1 MFNENFLLKSP
12 LACQLYEAVKDLPVI
27 DFHNHLTVSD
37 LVSDRQFSNIAELWV
52 MSDPYK
58 HRAMRICGV
67 PEKFITG
74 DASPREKF
82 DVWAATLPKLMGNP
96 LYHWS
101 ILELKR
107 IFDIEEAL
115 TVETADMIWNKCNSL
130 LQEKS
135 FSALNLLKRFNALY
149 SAPCA
154 ALNDD
159 VTLFNEIPGNV
170 PSLRGDDILL
180 PTAAFT
186 QKLAGKS
193 NLPVNDMATFMQAVT
208 ARLDAFHAVG
218 CRIADH
224 SLDNGFVYRT
234 CSDER
239 ADELFAKCQSSDAAM
254 TADEKMLLASAILK
268 KLAGEYS
275 RRNWMLLLHIGAQR
289 FTSSRLRA
297 AAGPAGGFAA
307 IGHTCD
313 TAALAAM
320 LDDMESAPDGLPRT
334 VLFTLNP
341 ADHAAFSV
349 LSGSFPGDGVKGK
362 VQLGPAWWWCDHI
375 SGMRD
380 GFESAAAFGVLSQ
393 FIGMTTD
400 SRSLLSFV
408 RHEYFR
414 RVFCAWLAEKAAKDE
429 MPSDPA
435 ILIPLAKAV
444 CYENASNYLGGI
456 K

>member
-1 MFNENFLLKSP
+1 
-12 LACQLYEAVKDLPVI
+12 
-27 DFHNHLTVSD
+27 
-37 LVSDRQFSNIAELWV
+37 
-52 MSDPYK
+52 
-58 HRAMRICGV
+58 
-67 PEKFITG
+67 
-74 DASPREKF
+74 
-82 DVWAATLPKLMGNP
+82 MGNP

-101 ILELKR
+101 KLELKR
-107 IFDIEEAL
+107 IFDIGEAL
-115 TVETADMIWNKCNSL
+115 TPETADMIWDKCNKL

-135 FSALNLLKRFNALY
+135 FSAVSLLKRFNVAY

-154 ALNDD
+154 ALNDNET
-159 VTLFNEIPGNV
+159 VFNEIPGSV
-170 PSLRGDDILL
+170 PSLRGDDMLL
-180 PTAAFT
+180 PTVNFT
-186 QKLAGKS
+186 QNLAEKS
-193 NLPVNDMATFMQAVT
+193 DMPVNDLNSFMQAVT

-234 CSDER
+234 VSDS
-239 ADELFAKCQSSDAAM
+239 AAAELFAKCRNDASAL
-254 TADEKMLLASAILK
+254 TADEKMALASAILK

-313 TAALAAM
+313 TAALALM
-320 LDDMESAPDGLPRT
+320 LDDMESAPEGLPRT

-375 SGMRD
+375 FGMRD

-400 SRSLLSFV
+400 SRSILSFA
-408 RHEYFR
+408 RHDYFR
-414 RVFCAWLAEKAAKDE
+414 RILCSFLAEENESAEWGLAHKDLVK
-429 MPSDPA
+429 
-435 ILIPLAKAV
+435 ITQKI
-444 CYENASNYLGGI
+444 CYENAKAKMKGNSHVSE
-456 K
+456 

>member
-1 MFNENFLLKSP
+1 MFNEKFLLKSP
-12 LACQLYEAVKDLPVI
+12 LARQLYDAVKDLPVI
-27 DFHNHLTVSD
+27 DFHNHLTVTD
-37 LVSDRQFSNIAELWV
+37 LASDRQFSNIAELWV

-58 HRAMRICGV
+58 HRSMRICGV

-101 ILELKR
+101 KLELKR

-115 TVETADMIWNKCNSL
+115 TPETADMIWDKCNKL

-135 FSALNLLKRFNALY
+135 FSALSLLKRFNVVY

-154 ALNDD
+154 ALNDNET
-159 VTLFNEIPGNV
+159 VFNEIPGSV
-170 PSLRGDDILL
+170 PSLRGDDMLL
-180 PTAAFT
+180 PTVNFT
-186 QKLAGKS
+186 QKLAEKS
-193 NLPVNDMATFMQAVT
+193 DMPVNDLNSFMQAVT

-224 SLDNGFVYRT
+224 SLDNGFVYRSV
-234 CSDER
+234 SDSV
-239 ADELFAKCQSSDAAM
+239 AAELFAKCRNDASAL
-254 TADEKMLLASAILK
+254 TADEKMALASAILK

-313 TAALAAM
+313 TAALALM

-375 SGMRD
+375 FGMRD

-400 SRSLLSFV
+400 SRSILSFV

-414 RVFCAWLAEKAAKDE
+414 RVFCAWLAEKAANDE
-429 MPSDPA
+429 MPTDLE

-444 CYENASNYLGGI
+444 CFENASNYLGGI

>member
-12 LACQLYEAVKDLPVI
+12 LARQLYDAVKDLPVI
-27 DFHNHLTVSD
+27 DFHNHLTVTD
-37 LVSDRQFSNIAELWV
+37 LASDRQFSNIAELWV

-58 HRAMRICGV
+58 HRSMRICGV

-101 ILELKR
+101 KLELKR

-115 TVETADMIWNKCNSL
+115 TPETADMIWDRCNNL

-135 FSALNLLKRFNALY
+135 FSALSLLKRFNVVY

-154 ALNDD
+154 ALNDNET
-159 VTLFNEIPGNV
+159 VFNEIPGSV
-170 PSLRGDDILL
+170 PSLRGDDMLL
-180 PTAAFT
+180 PTGNFT
-186 QKLAGKS
+186 QKLAEKS
-193 NLPVNDMATFMQAVT
+193 DMPVNDLNSFMQAVT

-224 SLDNGFVYRT
+224 SLDNGFVYRSV
-234 CSDER
+234 SDSV
-239 ADELFAKCQSSDAAM
+239 AAELFAKCRNDASAL
-254 TADEKMLLASAILK
+254 TADEKMALASAILK

-313 TAALAAM
+313 TAALALM

-375 SGMRD
+375 FGMRD

-400 SRSLLSFV
+400 SRSILSFV

-414 RVFCAWLAEKAAKDE
+414 RVFCAWLAEKAANDE
-429 MPSDPA
+429 MPTDLE

-444 CYENASNYLGGI
+444 CFENASNYLGGI